1 METLAVNWLW
11 KVIQEH
17 LKNPLNDTEWQIALE
32 FARGLE
38 MESNKKSYIDGAI
51 SVYKNIQPTNCINP
65 TEDGFKQ
72 KLKTF
77 ISEHQN

>member
-1 METLAVNWLW
+1 METSAVNWLW

-17 LKNPLNDTEWQIALE
+17 LKSPLNSTEWQIALE

-38 MESNKKSYIDGAI
+38 MEGTKKAYIEGAI
-51 SVYKNIQPTNCINP
+51 SVYKNIQPTNCSNL
-65 TEDGFKQ
+65 TQDGFKQ